1 MRKLIPR
8 MELDQMDLIPKK
20 QIGGWLMK
28 GYDSFINLFG
38 GNKKESTG
46 STKIVDSSNSNP
58 STPVVKQPK
67 VKTVKTETTTPATTT
82 STATVGESGAS
93 KVAGGMGMAM
103 NAIGTAGKAIG
114 QFNSISNAGMTTAGA
129 NNAKADA
136 GIDMAADAAMS
147 SGIPVAMVIGAAVK
161 GVGIASK
168 ALVKT
173 PKAIR
178 DFTVNQNVQNSSAF
192 GGVKSSADAMAS
204 RANEIKGQSYSRL
217 WSGGWSKDKAAA
229 NQAMYMQNSA
239 DSLLQNE
246 KKNNENALG
255 QLDTLSNK
263 VNLQNN
269 GFDLRNMRF
278 GQNGMKII
286 PKKLNKYDQILT
298 ENKNVPFVHRLLSG
312 DTRSINTPGKAGFR
326 STHLLGSYGNLVMP
340 QVYDNG
346 MPLSKLNYTTQNN
359 MDPVYNSGNKIEFK
373 TEQEATDFANN
384 YKKSQFWNEY
394 AKAGKFQKG
403 GSINVI
409 VNGKLH
415 KELHDVKDNPEFE
428 DAKLTRKGVPV
439 ITLEE
444 GGEVKQH
451 AEVERDEIIF
461 RLEVTQKLEG
471 LMELGDK
478 EAMIE
483 AGKLLAYEIVKN
495 TKDSKSKIIKNA

>member
-1 MRKLIPR
+1 MHKKLIPR
-8 MELDQMDLIPKK
+8 K
-20 QIGGWLMK
+20 QIGGLLK
-28 GYDSFINLFG
+28 GYNAPSVGSIG
-38 GNKKESTG
+38 GNAGAMTG
-46 STKIVDSSNSNP
+46 LK
-58 STPVVKQPK
+58 TPKGMGNNVALGGAS
-67 VKTVKTETTTPATTT
+67 KTPNATG
-82 STATVGESGAS
+82 ASGAS
-93 KVAGGMGMAM
+93 KMAGGMGMAM
-103 NAIGTAGKAIG
+103 NAIGTAGQAIG
-114 QFNSISNAGMTTAGA
+114 KFSAISNSGMTTAGA

-136 GIDMAADAAMS
+136 GIDMAADAAIS
-147 SGIPVAMVIGAAVK
+147 SGIPIAMVIGAAVK

-229 NQAMYMQNSA
+229 NQAMYLQNSA

-246 KKNNENALG
+246 KKNNENALS

-278 GQNGMKII
+278 GQRGMKIA
-286 PKKLNKYDQILT
+286 PKI
-298 ENKNVPFVHRLLSG
+298 
-312 DTRSINTPGKAGFR
+312 
-326 STHLLGSYGNLVMP
+326 
-340 QVYDNG
+340 
-346 MPLSKLNYTTQNN
+346 
-359 MDPVYNSGNKIEFK
+359 FK
-373 TEQEATDFANN
+373 
-384 YKKSQFWNEY
+384 
-394 AKAGKFQKG
+394 KG

-415 KELHDVKDNPEFE
+415 KELHDVKDNPDFE

-471 LMELGDK
+471 LMELGDE